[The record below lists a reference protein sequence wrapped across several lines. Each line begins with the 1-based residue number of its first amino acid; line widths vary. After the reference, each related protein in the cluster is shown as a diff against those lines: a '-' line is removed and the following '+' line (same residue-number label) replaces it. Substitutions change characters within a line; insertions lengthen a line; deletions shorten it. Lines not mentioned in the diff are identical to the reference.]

1 MSKWTHLSIRTRIY
15 VTFSLL
21 TLLSI
26 SSVALYLGFHDYDL
40 QKRTLVEET
49 IPKQLDSLGAKI
61 SNSLLPSIN
70 YAMVL
75 TESLRVAEWLNKPEL
90 VADTSSIQT
99 SFNEIK
105 ALSDADILFLTAQSD
120 YGQEYYSEAFGGF
133 NRQLLADYVNGNF
146 YGDFLNTGKKYEL
159 TLDEVNGENFLFIN
173 YRSNALKSD
182 STEPLVVAG
191 LGVNVNGMVTLVQ
204 THNVG
209 QHGNALLVDEFGHV
223 DVRPEQSII
232 NADNSEQALA
242 GLLDKS
248 QSYQIETRTIDGKSY
263 FVATHWVE
271 TVQRFAVLEI
281 PTSQLMAPMLT
292 MAWKTLFV
300 ALIVGGVAMAI
311 MFLLVRALVQPLQ
324 QLAQGIEK
332 VTSQLDLSQRIEV
345 DDEAEI
351 GDVAKQFNQL
361 LDTLRQALC
370 QVKVATN
377 HSAHSADTL
386 KANSD
391 QVNYAAEQQQS
402 SLDNIA
408 ATTQQINVAL
418 DGLANFCSE
427 IKTVSQSGQQSLI
440 STQSV
445 MNSSVSSTQELQAN
459 MEKSQHDLHELNIH
473 TDRILKV
480 LEVIS
485 AISEQTNLLALNA
498 AIEAARAGEHGRGF
512 AVVADEVRSLS
523 QRTHT
528 STTEIQEII
537 NSLMAAAANVTEQMK
552 AIYDS
557 SESSLAEQ
565 QQAADSLGELHAN
578 LSKLFDMNTKIAEE
592 TSTCSTSLNAIS
604 GDIDNIVAQGH
615 QSENLLSES
624 KSASNKIVD
633 AMQGLSKEVD
643 NFKGVA

>member
-40 QKRTLVEET
+40 QKRTLVEDT

-61 SNSLLPSIN
+61 NNSLLPSIN

-75 TESLRVAEWLNKPEL
+75 TESLRVAEWLNQPEL
-90 VADTSSIQT
+90 AADTSSIQT
-99 SFNEIK
+99 SFSEIK
-105 ALSDADILFLTAQSD
+105 ALSDADILFLTAQSA

-133 NRQLLADYVNGNF
+133 KRQLLADYVNGNF

-173 YRSNALKSD
+173 YRSNALKHD
-182 STEPLVVAG
+182 SNEPLVVAG
-191 LGVNVNGMVTLVQ
+191 LGVNVNNMVTLVQ

-223 DVRPEQSII
+223 DVRPDQSVIT
-232 NADNSEQALA
+232 ADNSEEALA

-248 QSYQIETRTIDGKSY
+248 QAYQVETRTINGKSY

-281 PTSQLMAPMLT
+281 PTSQLMAPMVT

-300 ALIVGGVAMAI
+300 ALIVGGIAMAI

-324 QLAQGIEK
+324 QLTQGIEK
-332 VTSQLDLSQRIEV
+332 VASQLDLSQRIEV

-370 QVKVATN
+370 QVKFATN
-377 HSAHSADTL
+377 HSAQSADTL

-418 DGLANFCSE
+418 DGLAHFCAE
-427 IKTVSQSGQQSLI
+427 IKNVSQSGQQSLI

-445 MNSSVSSTQELQAN
+445 MNSSVNSTQELQAN

-552 AIYDS
+552 AIHDS
-557 SESSLAEQ
+557 SESSLTEQ
-565 QQAADSLGELHAN
+565 QQAADSLGELHTN
-578 LSKLFDMNTKIAEE
+578 LSKLFNMNTKIAEE
-592 TSTCSTSLNAIS
+592 TSACSSSLNAIS

-615 QSENLLSES
+615 QSENLLLES
-624 KSASNKIVD
+624 KSASNKIVA